1 MSREVHEKKTNETAK
16 REKSEI
22 WGVIALKE
30 ESNPFIPKQRQRLGS

>member
-16 REKSEI
+16 LEKSEI

-30 ESNPFIPKQRQRLGS
+30 ETNDTYSNPFIPK